1 MSSPKYLTISQA
13 AKFLRVSPLTLRNWD
28 RAGKLK
34 AYRHPINNYRL
45 YREDQILLLL
55 RKVEQNRRIDI

>member
-1 MSSPKYLTISQA
+1 MPAPKYLTISQV

-28 RAGKLK
+28 RAGKLR

-45 YREDQILLLL
+45 YREDQIQLLL
-55 RKVEQNRRIDI
+55 RRIERNRRIDI